1 MKLAVKILSVAVLIA
16 LASPVILLKGC
27 GTKLCG
33 GCPSDSIAP
42 SGSSVAVVSSMADQA
57 VPVLG
62 GCFSNIIFT
71 FTGPDS
77 SLLNGICV
85 ELITNGY
92 IQKSS
97 GDGTCSNNTGY
108 VPGYIRTRTD
118 AGGTATVDFS
128 TADLTA
134 ICTANPGTTQTLT
147 YFVTATSCTVS
158 ETTSATLTLTCP

>member
-27 GTKLCG
+27 GSQLCG

-42 SGSSVAVVSSMADQA
+42 YGSSVTITNGLSSQS
-57 VPVLG
+57 VLITG
-62 GCFSNIIFT
+62 GCFSNVTFT
-71 FTGPDS
+71 FTS
-77 SLLNGICV
+77 ASLPLNGICV
-85 ELITNGY
+85 ELFTNGY

-97 GDGTCSNNTGY
+97 GDGSCTNNTGY
-108 VPGYIRTRTD
+108 VPGYMRTRTD

-158 ETTSATLTLTCP
+158 GTSSATLTLTCP